1 MAFYDLVFNRRRP
14 EKAAERCVGGGYV
27 QHNPVV
33 PNGKDGSVGCLE
45 RMVRHCPGKRVH
57 VVRVLA
63 EGDFVALHARQE

>member
-14 EKAAERCVGGGYV
+14 EKAVGRCIGGGYV

-33 PNGKDGSVGCLE
+33 SNGKDGFVGCLE
-45 RMVRHCPGKRVH
+45 RMARDYPGKRVH

-63 EGDFVALHARQE
+63 EDDFVALHARQE